1 MIPPSL
7 IVELHTTG
15 EPLRV
20 KMSQSFWTKVGKA
33 ITTDIRRNIIKQKQA
48 DGSPLQVNKEST
60 QKRKRAAGRPL
71 RSLIDVERRLVR
83 AGAFV
88 ATVLRNGVSVV
99 PEATD
104 ISRWVQEGGDVS
116 AGRSGGTIMGDR
128 NKYTGWFGVSA
139 RGVAAIEALIA
150 KEMRRLIAKASK
162 KKTKKRLG

>member
-1 MIPPSL
+1 MSKEPSGLFKERPQWAIPENWLMIET
-7 IVELHTTG
+7 IDAHTAG

-99 PEATD
+99 PESTD
-104 ISRWVQEGGDVS
+104 ISRRV
-116 AGRSGGTIMGDR
+116 
-128 NKYTGWFGVSA
+128 
-139 RGVAAIEALIA
+139 
-150 KEMRRLIAKASK
+150 
-162 KKTKKRLG
+162 